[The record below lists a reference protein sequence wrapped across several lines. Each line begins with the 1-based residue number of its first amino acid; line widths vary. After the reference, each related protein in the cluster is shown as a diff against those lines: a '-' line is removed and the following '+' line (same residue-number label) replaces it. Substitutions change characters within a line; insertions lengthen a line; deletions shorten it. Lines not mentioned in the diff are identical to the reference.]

1 MKFSHLDNKLKIRII
16 PAKPSI
22 GLVIGTHGS
31 PAYIHLF
38 LESAK
43 RNFPVPILVHDDFS
57 QVELKSL
64 IEQYGCDF
72 SINNRRY
79 GHGSGDITTY
89 YNGLNWAKNK
99 GIDIL
104 VKMSRRFIPFFDWR
118 PSLIQTALKS
128 QHITYTNYCEYFKF
142 GFRPECVG
150 MYVPEWVKY
159 VENLK
164 NLAETPINVEKDLME
179 LINGFPRTCIVN
191 ESYASSGDK
200 YCQYYGIWDI
210 IGNNRMMEQ
219 KDILWHDNSGP
230 AAYLNKAIIYGINKY
245 NLKDFII

>member
-16 PAKPSI
+16 PTKPSI

-43 RNFPVPILVHDDFS
+43 RNFPVPILIHDDFS
-57 QVELKSL
+57 QTDFKSL

-72 SINNRRY
+72 STNDRRY
-79 GHGSGDITTY
+79 GHGSGDITVY
-89 YNGLNWAKNK
+89 DSGLNWASKK

-118 PSLIQTALKS
+118 PSLINTALKS
-128 QHITYTNYCEYFKF
+128 QHITYTNCCEYFSF
-142 GFRPECVG
+142 DFRPECVG
-150 MYVPEWVKY
+150 MYVPEWMKY
-159 VENLK
+159 TENLK
-164 NLAETPINVEKDLME
+164 SLATTPVNVEQDLMN
-179 LINGFPRTCIVN
+179 LIGSFPRTCIMN
-191 ESYASSGDK
+191 ENYANTGNK

-210 IGNNRMMEQ
+210 IGNNRMMLHEN
-219 KDILWHDNSGP
+219 ILWHDSSGP
-230 AAYLNKAIIYGINKY
+230 ISYLQKAIAYGLRY
-245 NLKDFII
+245 DLKDFIL